1 MKTEEFKKRIDNIH
15 DKTEYAIHVRNLKQA
30 LNRGLVWRKTMI
42 LKKTFLVW
50 WIMHMLEKL
59 WKILQT

>member
-15 DKTEYAIHVRNLKQA
+15 DKTEYSIHVRNLKQA
-30 LNRGLVWRKTMI
+30 LNRGLVWRKKMI

>member
-15 DKTEYAIHVRNLKQA
+15 GKTEYAIHVRNLKQA

-42 LKKTFLVW
+42 LKKTFLV
-50 WIMHMLEKL
+50 
-59 WKILQT
+59 